1 MTRSTDTGS
10 NRTGISSAPIQAREL
25 LELLDENQA
34 PMPPEG
40 DQSELARM
48 RRAVIEESEAL
59 GTVPPPDSVK
69 GVATTAKEML
79 KGHKPT
85 VFIDKLSERLA
96 FERGGVRFY
105 DAVLTKFDAY
115 GTWDGGPSRAEI
127 EEIRNEELR
136 HFKLIHDCMENLG
149 ADPTAMTP
157 SADLTGVVAL
167 GIMQAITDARTTLP
181 QSLQALLA
189 AERADIDGW
198 SLLIELADAS
208 GQTQLAD
215 QFRHAHAR
223 EEEHARK
230 VQSWVASSI
239 HADLTRQLGQE
250 QRTPQGNG

>member
-1 MTRSTDTGS
+1 MTRSTDTGI

-25 LELLDENQA
+25 LELLDQDRTTA
-34 PMPPEG
+34 PAG
-40 DQSELARM
+40 DQTELARM
-48 RRAVIEESEAL
+48 RRAVAEQSEPL

-69 GVATTAKEML
+69 GFAATAKEML

-96 FERGGVRFY
+96 FERSGVRLY
-105 DAVLTKFDAY
+105 DAVLSKFDVY
-115 GTWDGGPSRAEI
+115 GTWDGGPSRADI
-127 EEIRNEELR
+127 EEIRDEELR
-136 HFKLIHDCMENLG
+136 HFKLVHDSIESLG

-157 SADLTGVVAL
+157 SADLTGVVSQ

-181 QSLQALLA
+181 QSLQALLS
-189 AERADIDGW
+189 AERTDIDGW

-208 GQTQLAD
+208 GQTKLVD
-215 QFRHAHAR
+215 QFRHAHAL

-239 HADLTRQLGQE
+239 HADLGRQLGQT
-250 QRTPQGNG
+250 QRSPRTDG